1 MRKISYAVCVLL
13 VRSGDNNNNRKK
25 KSRQEK
31 LNSFGIVHSGII
43 VNYSKYIIKKIKTAI
58 LPSKNGAKISVSSQ
72 GL

>member
-1 MRKISYAVCVLL
+1 MCVLL
-13 VRSGDNNNNRKK
+13 VRSGENNNRK

-43 VNYSKYIIKKIKTAI
+43 VNYSKYIINKIKSAI
-58 LPSKNGAKISVSSQ
+58 LPSKNGAKISISSQ